1 MLKIRGVL
9 GMRLVEL
16 IMVTEENQSIC
27 HVKLYGV
34 GGTGVFYSDKAGG
47 EQSGCFKALFGQ
59 RLHLLTN

>member
-1 MLKIRGVL
+1 
-9 GMRLVEL
+9 MRLVEL